1 MLPFL
6 APYLT
11 KFWGPFRLLE
21 SYLVLMGVGS
31 MVGALLCWY
40 FLPKLW
46 DHLPHDR
53 GKVLVEGSEK
63 AKGKPTGAGV
73 LIVLFI
79 MIVLAFVMPFN
90 LRVFGVMACLFFVM
104 LTGYLDDAS
113 KFPWSESKKGFL
125 DVVIVVLTAVCFTE
139 LQPMRIWVPFVK
151 GELYMDWW
159 WYVPIA
165 AFLLFVCINAVN
177 CSDGVDGLA
186 GSLSIMTLI
195 IMGIFLYAVIGHN
208 VMAEYLNV
216 PHYGSGAQWA
226 LLAFVSAGVF
236 AGYLWHN
243 AYPSSVMMGDAGSR
257 YLGLLIGVCAMA
269 SGNLFMFL
277 AVAPILII
285 NGGTGLVKLLIL
297 RFLRKLHFDTRMPIT
312 NVKNPLKPENFASEE
327 EAKKQIWIVR
337 MLHSVRF
344 PLHDHCRKKLMWSET
359 QILVRFMLLQALL
372 TPLLFLLFIK
382 LR

>member
-1 MLPFL
+1 MLPYL
-6 APYLT
+6 ASHLT

-31 MVGALLCWY
+31 AFGALLCWY
-40 FLPKLW
+40 LLPKLW
-46 DHLPHDR
+46 DNLPHDR
-53 GKVLVEGSEK
+53 GKALVQGSEK

-73 LIVLFI
+73 LIVSFI
-79 MIVLAFVMPFN
+79 MIILVFVMPFN
-90 LRVFGVMACLFFVM
+90 LRVLGVMTCLFAVM

-125 DVVIVVLTAVCFTE
+125 DVVIVVLTALCFTE
-139 LQPMRIWVPFVK
+139 LQPMRIWIPFVK
-151 GELYMDWW
+151 EELTMNWW
-159 WYVPIA
+159 WYVPLA

-195 IMGIFLYAVIGHN
+195 CMGVFLYAVIGHN
-208 VMAEYLNV
+208 QVAEYLNV

-226 LLAFVSAGVF
+226 LMAFVSAGVF

-269 SGNLFMFL
+269 SGNLFLFL
-277 AVAPILII
+277 AVAPILMI

-297 RFLRKLHFDTRMPIT
+297 RFLRKLHYDIRQPLR
-312 NVKNPLKPENFASEE
+312 NVNNPQNAKNFASDEE
-327 EAKKQIWIVR
+327 VAKQIWIVR
-337 MLHSVRF
+337 MLNSIRF

-372 TPLLFLLFIK
+372 TPLLFLLVIK

>member
-125 DVVIVVLTAVCFTE
+125 DVIIVVLTAICFTE

-195 IMGIFLYAVIGHN
+195 IMGFFLYAVIGHN
-208 VMAEYLNV
+208 V
-216 PHYGSGAQWA
+216 WR
-226 LLAFVSAGVF
+226 
-236 AGYLWHN
+236 
-243 AYPSSVMMGDAGSR
+243 PSRA
-257 YLGLLIGVCAMA
+257 
-269 SGNLFMFL
+269 
-277 AVAPILII
+277 
-285 NGGTGLVKLLIL
+285 
-297 RFLRKLHFDTRMPIT
+297 H
-312 NVKNPLKPENFASEE
+312 
-327 EAKKQIWIVR
+327 
-337 MLHSVRF
+337 
-344 PLHDHCRKKLMWSET
+344 
-359 QILVRFMLLQALL
+359 
-372 TPLLFLLFIK
+372 
-382 LR
+382 